1 MNDFI
6 IFDRDGTLIEFENY
20 LIDPKLIKIKK
31 NTIRGLEVLKTNDF
45 KFGVISNQSIIGRG
59 LASTEQVDLV
69 NNKMLEQFTT
79 FGINF
84 EFIYYCPHS
93 PINNC
98 DCRKPGTALGVRAI
112 SEYRIN
118 VEKSYMIGDMDS
130 DIEFGNSLNLTT
142 IKINTDNSDIANF
155 AAMDILSAAEWIIG
169 KK

>member
-6 IFDRDGTLIEFENY
+6 IFDRDGTLIEFEHY

-59 LASTEQVDLV
+59 LASTEQVNLV
-69 NNKMLEQFTT
+69 NNKMLEQFTN

-84 EFIYYCPHS
+84 EFIYYCPHN
-93 PINNC
+93 PIDIC
-98 DCRKPGTALGVRAI
+98 SCRKPATALGVRALN
-112 SEYRIN
+112 EHQIN
-118 VEKSYMIGDMDS
+118 VKKSYMIGDMDS

-142 IKINTDNSDIANF
+142 IKIHADKSDIADF
-155 AAMDILSAAEWIIG
+155 TAKDILSAAEWIIG

>member
-6 IFDRDGTLIEFENY
+6 IFDRDGTLIEFEHY

-59 LASTEQVDLV
+59 LASTEQVNLV
-69 NNKMLEQFTT
+69 NNKMLEQFTN

-84 EFIYYCPHS
+84 EFIYYCPHN
-93 PINNC
+93 PIDIC
-98 DCRKPGTALGVRAI
+98 SCRKPGTALGVRALN
-112 SEYRIN
+112 EHQIN
-118 VEKSYMIGDMDS
+118 VKKSYMIGDMDS

-142 IKINTDNSDIANF
+142 IKIHADKSDIADF
-155 AAMDILSAAEWIIG
+155 TAKDILSAAEWIIG